1 VFKLRDLAT
10 QFVHTAS
17 LSAAARL
24 NTSIKSSAAVDRTQI
39 FNPLLRTLKPQ
50 SNGYTMIGTMAPP
63 SPLLAVPNVT
73 AHPSTAIVPTSYCSM
88 WHYNSAFS
96 LLVGKYF

>member
-24 NTSIKSSAAVDRTQI
+24 NTSIKSSAAVDRTQT

-50 SNGYTMIGTMAPP
+50 SNGDTMIGTMA
-63 SPLLAVPNVT
+63 VT
-73 AHPSTAIVPTSYCSM
+73 FGTTRKGLGALGPRPVLS
-88 WHYNSAFS
+88 S
-96 LLVGKYF
+96 LYQM